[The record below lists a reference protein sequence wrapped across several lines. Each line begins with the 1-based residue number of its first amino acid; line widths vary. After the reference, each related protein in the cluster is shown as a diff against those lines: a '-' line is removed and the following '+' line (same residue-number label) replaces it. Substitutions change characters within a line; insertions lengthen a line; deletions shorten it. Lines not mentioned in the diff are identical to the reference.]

1 MISPDFALLWDLPPN
16 QRHLADRDVHLWAA
30 NLKKSAEQISSLE
43 QILSQDEQARAQ
55 QFKFE
60 AGRNRFI
67 AGRGLLR
74 KILSSYVPMGSAQ
87 WRFTYSQR
95 GKPALECK
103 SGQGHLHFN
112 VAHSQDLILIAVT
125 QACAVGVDVEWMHP
139 ISDAEEIAARFFSRR
154 EAAKLMALA
163 NERRIPAFFNL
174 WTRKEAWLKAT
185 GDGLSEMLREVEV
198 SFLPEEPASVLAI
211 SENIE
216 AAHRWT
222 LLGLTPATEFT
233 AALAVEA
240 KDLQFSC
247 WQWPD

>member
-16 QRHLADRDVHLWAA
+16 QRHLADRDVHIWAA
-30 NLKKSAEQISSLE
+30 SLNKSAEQISSLQ
-43 QILSQDEQARAQ
+43 QIFSPDERNRAR
-55 QFKFE
+55 QFKVE
-60 AGRNRFI
+60 RDRNRFI

-74 KILSSYVPMGSAQ
+74 KILGSYMQVAPAQ
-87 WRFTYSQR
+87 LQFTYSKR
-95 GKPALECK
+95 GKPALEGR
-103 SGQGHLHFN
+103 SGQGPLHFN
-112 VAHSQDLILIAVT
+112 VAHSKDLILIAVT
-125 QACAVGVDVEWMHP
+125 RACAVGIDVEWIHP

-154 EAAKLMALA
+154 EAAKLMAQV

-216 AAHRWT
+216 AARRWT
-222 LLGLTPATEFT
+222 LLGLTPATEF
-233 AALAVEA
+233 AAAIAVEA
-240 KDLQFSC
+240 KDLQFSR